1 MKDSLK
7 AKRILIT
14 AGPTWVAIDDVRV
27 ISNISS
33 GALGLLLAKKA
44 KAERMK
50 VDLILGPVGL
60 IDLPKGIHVFPY
72 RYFSELKCQIDK
84 RLAGRN
90 YDIILHA
97 AAVSDFL
104 LDRSKGKIPSKSRL
118 ILKLR
123 QAPKLI
129 RLIRRIATGSL
140 LVLFK
145 LELGGGDVVLINR
158 ALQAMKDSRADL
170 AVANTCT
177 SAGYKAYVLDPCCVL
192 AKADSRQELARDLF
206 RVLEERLG

>member
-1 MKDSLK
+1 MNNSLK
-7 AKRILIT
+7 GKRILIT

-33 GALGLLLAKKA
+33 GALGLLLAKQA

-60 IDLPKGIHVFPY
+60 INLPKEIQVFPY
-72 RYFSELKCQIDK
+72 RYFSELRGRIEK
-84 RLAGRN
+84 RLAARN

-104 LDRSKGKIPSKSRL
+104 VDRSRGKIPSKSQL

-129 RLIRRIATGSL
+129 RLVRRIAPRSL

-145 LELGGGDVVLINR
+145 LEVGGGDVVLINK

-170 AVANTCT
+170 AVANIYT
-177 SAGYKAYVLDPCCVL
+177 SAGYKGYVLDPCCVL
-192 AKADSRQELARDLF
+192 AKAGSRQELARDLF
-206 RVLEERLG
+206 RVLEERFG